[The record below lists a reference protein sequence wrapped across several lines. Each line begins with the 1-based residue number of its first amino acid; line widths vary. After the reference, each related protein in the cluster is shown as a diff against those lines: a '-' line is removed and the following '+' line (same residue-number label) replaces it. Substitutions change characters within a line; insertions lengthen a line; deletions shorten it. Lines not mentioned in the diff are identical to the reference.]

1 MQINAYLNYDGQCRE
16 AFQLYERVLGGQIT
30 MVHTFG
36 ESPMG
41 DQTPPDYKDRVMHVR
56 LELGDQVLM
65 GSDAPPPHFDKPQG
79 FSISIGVDDVA
90 EAERIFNQLS
100 EGGQV
105 TMSLQKTFWAERFA
119 MFVDRYGTPWMVNCE
134 SASS

>member
-30 MVHTFG
+30 MIHTFG
-36 ESPMG
+36 ESPMA
-41 DQTPPDYKDRVMHVR
+41 DQTPPELKDWVMHVR
-56 LELGDQVLM
+56 LEVGDQVLM

-79 FSISIGVDDVA
+79 ISISIGTRDPD
-90 EAERIFNQLS
+90 EAERIFNGLS

-105 TMSLQKTFWAERFA
+105 TMPLQKTFWAERFA
-119 MFVDRYGTPWMVNCE
+119 MFTDRFGIPWMVNCE
-134 SASS
+134 TASS